1 MAKESIRKIR
11 EAEATAAEIIAE
23 AERSAA
29 DMITIAEKRGKDHLE
44 KVTLDCEAEN
54 RAKLTEIHART
65 DEMVQNGRAEAA
77 EAAGLIPVN
86 LGPRILR
93 CETAPMY
100 ALSAISYRLEL

>member
-65 DEMVQNGRAEAA
+65 DEMVQNGKVEAA
-77 EAAGLIPVN
+77 EAAKQLRELSSGQTRNAVKLIVQ
-86 LGPRILR
+86 GIFEQ
-93 CETAPMY
+93 CQ
-100 ALSAISYRLEL
+100 